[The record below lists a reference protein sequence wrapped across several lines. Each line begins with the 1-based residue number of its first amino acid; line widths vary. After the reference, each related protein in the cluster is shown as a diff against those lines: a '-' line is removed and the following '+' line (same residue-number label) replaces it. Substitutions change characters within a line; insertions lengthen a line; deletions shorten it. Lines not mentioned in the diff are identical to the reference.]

1 MFCPACGVKNEPGSI
16 KCFVC
21 GQTIRPLDAPGPLSG
36 ARPRSMKVV
45 SSVDSVG
52 SIGDRFLAL
61 LFDRALLASLLLV
74 LAAFMQS
81 EDRPSLAGQFG
92 DKRWLGFSGIAV
104 ALLIFLYHVVFEGAF
119 GATLGKAIFGLNV
132 RNESNRNRFAAAVI
146 RNVVRP
152 IDAMGLYAVAFL
164 VALFYPRKQRI
175 GDLVARTIVL
185 EYRIHPA
192 ARAMFLFMWVALV
205 AGAVWLAWTF
215 CPTCLAWRG
224 QV

>member
-1 MFCPACGVKNEPGSI
+1 
-16 KCFVC
+16 
-21 GQTIRPLDAPGPLSG
+21 
-36 ARPRSMKVV
+36 MKVV
-45 SSVDSVG
+45 TAVDSVG

-61 LFDRALLASLLLV
+61 LFDRALLASLLLI
-74 LAAFMQS
+74 LATFMQS
-81 EDRPSLAGQFG
+81 EDRPSLARQFR
-92 DKRWLGFSGIAV
+92 DRSWLGYSGIAV
-104 ALLIFLYHVVFEGAF
+104 VLLIFAYHVLFEGAF

-132 RNESNRNRFAAAVI
+132 RNESNRNRFMAAVI
-146 RNVVRP
+146 RNALRP

-192 ARAMFLFMWVALV
+192 ARAMFLFIWVALV
-205 AGAVWLAWTF
+205 GGAVWLAWTF
-215 CPTCLAWRG
+215 CPSCLAIRWG